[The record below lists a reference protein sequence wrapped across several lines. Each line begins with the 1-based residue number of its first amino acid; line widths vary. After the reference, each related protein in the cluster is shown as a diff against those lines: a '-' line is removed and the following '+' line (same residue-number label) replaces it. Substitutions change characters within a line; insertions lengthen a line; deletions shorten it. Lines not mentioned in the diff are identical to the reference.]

1 MIVLIL
7 ALIKNLFPPSPRE
20 ADRPPTFSLSSL
32 SDWWYCSVN
41 GNVCGVPLHLHKCS
55 SGAVAEKTQGLT
67 LLTLSSE
74 AGEAAVEPVTVSSS
88 SDSLGLLLQAGERGP
103 LSKGQSWLT
112 GTQASPWGPGP
123 FPGGEEDEA
132 GGWVSPFGEGEL
144 FTSEILKPRMLP
156 AVVDITW
163 SWRWSGFEVPD
174 MHVGPLACCAW
185 SSCFSLSDSSW
196 LTSDKPTLN
205 ALSLQGGGDFSQLE
219 FWTVH

>member
-7 ALIKNLFPPSPRE
+7 ALIKNLFPPLLGKLTDHPLFLFPVWVIGDTAQWMATCVAFPYTNAVQVLWQRKLKDSPCSHSALRQE
-20 ADRPPTFSLSSL
+20 RLLWNQWQWAAALILLVCSYRQGKGDPFPKGRADWQAPR
-32 SDWWYCSVN
+32 
-41 GNVCGVPLHLHKCS
+41 HLH
-55 SGAVAEKTQGLT
+55 GAW
-67 LLTLSSE
+67 SF
-74 AGEAAVEPVTVSSS
+74 PW
-88 SDSLGLLLQAGERGP
+88 RG
-103 LSKGQSWLT
+103 
-112 GTQASPWGPGP
+112 
-123 FPGGEEDEA
+123 
-132 GGWVSPFGEGEL
+132 GGWGWGLSVSFWRRRT
-144 FTSEILKPRMLP
+144 FHFSEILKPRMLP

-163 SWRWSGFEVPD
+163 SWRWSVFEVPD